1 MNVIRS
7 HARLTPGVRRLL
19 LAAPIAL
26 AIITGLLS
34 MHVLTGS
41 HQPALAS
48 ETSAMSTHSQ
58 VGSEPAAA
66 DDTPMTAAAAEGAGG
81 HCQDG
86 CGSPAG
92 MPDHS
97 MLMMVCVLALL
108 AAVIVLLAP
117 TSRALLTYA
126 VARSRSH
133 TRTLLVGLPHP
144 ARLHC
149 LSCPSVAPDSA

>member
-7 HARLTPGVRRLL
+7 HARLTPGVRRFL

-58 VGSEPAAA
+58 VGSAPAAA

-97 MLMMVCVLALL
+97 LLMMVCVLAL
-108 AAVIVLLAP
+108 AI
-117 TSRALLTYA
+117 SLTYHILQA
-126 VARSRSH
+126 PLRDHFIKPIRFPL
-133 TRTLLVGLPHP
+133 TPDQP
-144 ARLHC
+144 ARR
-149 LSCPSVAPDSA
+149 SAAPSRRCGAR

>member
-34 MHVLTGS
+34 MHILTGS

-58 VGSEPAAA
+58 VGSAPAAA
-66 DDTPMTAAAAEGAGG
+66 ADTPMTAAAAEGAGG

-133 TRTLLVGLPHP
+133 TRTLLAGLPHP
-144 ARLHC
+144 RPPSLLV
-149 LSCPSVAPDSA
+149 LSISRT

>member
-7 HARLTPGVRRLL
+7 HARLTPGGRRLL

-48 ETSAMSTHSQ
+48 EISAMSTHSQ
-58 VGSEPAAA
+58 VGSAPAAA

-92 MPDHS
+92 KPDHS

-144 ARLHC
+144 RPPSLLV
-149 LSCPSVAPDSA
+149 LSISRT

>member
-34 MHVLTGS
+34 MHILTGS

-58 VGSEPAAA
+58 VGSAPAAA
-66 DDTPMTAAAAEGAGG
+66 DDTPMTAALPKGALWAKPEAIANG
-81 HCQDG
+81 
-86 CGSPAG
+86 
-92 MPDHS
+92 
-97 MLMMVCVLALL
+97 
-108 AAVIVLLAP
+108 IV
-117 TSRALLTYA
+117 RAIERERDEVY
-126 VARSRSH
+126 
-133 TRTLLVGLPHP
+133 LPGFWWMIMAIIRHVP
-144 ARLHC
+144 ERAFKRLS
-149 LSCPSVAPDSA
+149 L

>member
-58 VGSEPAAA
+58 VGSAPAA

-117 TSRALLTYA
+117 TFRALLTYA
-126 VARSRSH
+126 VARSRSL
-133 TRTLLVGLPHP
+133 TRTLLAGLPHP
-144 ARLHC
+144 RPPSLLV
-149 LSCPSVAPDSA
+149 LSISRT

>member
-7 HARLTPGVRRLL
+7 HARLTPGVRRFL

-34 MHVLTGS
+34 MHVL
-41 HQPALAS
+41 AS

-58 VGSEPAAA
+58 VGSAPAAA

-97 MLMMVCVLALL
+97 LLMMVCVLALL

-117 TSRALLTYA
+117 TFRALLTYA
-126 VARSRSH
+126 VDRSRSH
-133 TRTLLVGLPHP
+133 TRTLLAGLPHP
-144 ARLHC
+144 RPPSLLV
-149 LSCPSVAPDSA
+149 LSISRT

>member
-1 MNVIRS
+1 VNVIRS
-7 HARLTPGVRRLL
+7 HARLSPGVRRLL

-58 VGSEPAAA
+58 VGSAPAAA

-108 AAVIVLLAP
+108 AATIVLLAP
-117 TSRALLTYA
+117 ALL
-126 VARSRSH
+126 ARLG
-133 TRTLLVGLPHP
+133 TALALLRLHGRNVLTALPHP
-144 ARLHC
+144 RPPSLIV
-149 LSCPSVAPDSA
+149 LSISRT

>member
-58 VGSEPAAA
+58 VGSAPAAA

-97 MLMMVCVLALL
+97 MLMMMCVLALL

-117 TSRALLTYA
+117 TSRALLAYA

-144 ARLHC
+144 RPPSLLV
-149 LSCPSVAPDSA
+149 LSISRT

>member
-58 VGSEPAAA
+58 VGSAPAAA

-117 TSRALLTYA
+117 TSRALLTYD

-144 ARLHC
+144 RPPSLLV
-149 LSCPSVAPDSA
+149 LSISRT